1 MKPNVGMLHPVAARV
16 ATYTKGSAITYS
28 AGAVIAEARGATLTW
43 NRADGHFYGDDVEL
57 DTDNSILGYTIEF
70 EPSGLTDAARALLLG
85 EVAGTGSEYTITDAN
100 APDVGFGYVR
110 VMREEDS
117 TTGGVKVTYEGWW
130 FHKVKFAV
138 NNEET
143 RTKEQ
148 NIEWRTPTLTGTGT
162 GVSLSSSGEITFA
175 KHKSFDTAAAAIA
188 YVNTEAGIT

>member
-1 MKPNVGMLHPVAARV
+1 M
-16 ATYTKGSAITYS
+16 
-28 AGAVIAEARGATLTW
+28 
-43 NRADGHFYGDDVEL
+43 
-57 DTDNSILGYTIEF
+57 
-70 EPSGLTDAARALLLG
+70 
-85 EVAGTGSEYTITDAN
+85 
-100 APDVGFGYVR
+100 R

-162 GVSLSSSGEITFA
+162 GVSLSSGGEITFA